1 MEEEMLK
8 AQAGWETPQGDGKN
22 PATSFAQK
30 LSGIS
35 FVPESIARGTETSP
49 EKHARYALIGV
60 VFGALSLVSFFVIAL
75 SIVFASF
82 GALFSLLG
90 IHSSRGRI
98 ARAGVT
104 LSLVG
109 GLAAIIYMVAVYMG
123 VINYNYFTN
132 ELWGIPA
139 GGVQVLE

>member
-8 AQAGWETPQGDGKN
+8 AQAGWETPSSNGKN
-22 PATSFAQK
+22 PATSFSQK

-35 FVPESIARGTETSP
+35 FVPESIARGTEAFP
-49 EKHARYALIGV
+49 EKHARYALIGAV
-60 VFGALSLVSFFVIAL
+60 LGALSLVSFFVIAL
-75 SIVFASF
+75 SIVFAAF

-98 ARAGVT
+98 ARVGVT

-109 GLAAIIYMVAVYMG
+109 ALASVAYMVAVYMG